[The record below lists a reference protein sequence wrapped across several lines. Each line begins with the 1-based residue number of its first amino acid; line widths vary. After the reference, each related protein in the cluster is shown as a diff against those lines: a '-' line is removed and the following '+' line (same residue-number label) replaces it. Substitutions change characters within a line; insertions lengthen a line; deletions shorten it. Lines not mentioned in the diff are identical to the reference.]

1 MSTQRLRDELMAWV
15 SSCSPANLTEAVL
28 LDGVR
33 QLCERSEAAEEP
45 PKTAPRAQ
53 GWPDGMDE
61 MAAHA
66 VEQKGMKK

>member
-1 MSTQRLRDELMAWV
+1 MSTQHLRDELMAWV
-15 SSCSPANLTEAVL
+15 SSCSPANLAEAVL

-33 QLCERSEAAEEP
+33 QLCERTAAAEEP
-45 PKTAPRAQ
+45 SQAAPRAL

-66 VEQKGMKK
+66 VEQKGSKT